1 MFVRLFY
8 SPAVG
13 FFFFTE
19 FVIFILKNMIKR
31 EEVEDTPETINSQ
44 YGERKKKHKVSD
56 NVQHTNI
63 SKIDATYPLVER
75 SRVLSPRGRR

>member
-1 MFVRLFY
+1 
-8 SPAVG
+8 
-13 FFFFTE
+13 
-19 FVIFILKNMIKR
+19 MIKR

-75 SRVLSPRGRR
+75 SRVLSP